1 MSRVRWLVVTI
12 GLSSLLLAA
21 DPHSVR
27 AQTAATEGDPV
38 LSTPIPPEAEIGA
51 QPSAELPAPAAGAAP
66 VVADAA
72 TMTVYFATN
81 RNPVPHVTQPE
92 QFGNNLG
99 NTTLFGRVVLRQ
111 DGATWSIE
119 DIAVEGGN
127 VNRALAAPEL
137 LAGTAPAA
145 GVTPP
150 EVLGIDP
157 TGPLA
162 TFAAEATAPTSDVI
176 AFVHGA
182 GHSFESA
189 VIDAARLAR
198 LYGREGHPVIPLVF
212 SYPSNGHSTVT
223 GYFADRRD
231 AGMSGLAMAEGF
243 RRMLSFLAEVRERR
257 PLGRQ
262 ALIVHSL
269 GAFATRQA
277 VQAIKSGGLPDKKVF
292 DVVMIMAGDEDADT
306 LSSDDKLRPLIDL
319 SDAAVAYFAG
329 NDFLMQLSTI
339 ANLRRPI
346 GREGP
351 KDLAVEDFGDLQV
364 HAVDAAVFSAVGDR
378 IRAHSYFLRSP
389 RVIADAKVVFAGAE
403 PDAITGRRKVSDRL
417 YRLVADQVPELAA
430 AAAAGAAESSS
441 EVRVYVFTG
450 DPQAEQPIIEL
461 TGSNSREIALSAAG
475 QVESG
480 GEILPGRFD
489 EVLVLPPSSATA
501 ASPPP
506 DAAGVIVQIPSKAFL
521 DTVLPRGFVSE
532 SSPAL
537 AAPGGVESGTVRLQV
552 APGLTI
558 VAEPIRSALEQTLGF
573 TTWSGRV
580 VATIGAGGEPE
591 PATGSVSLIYD
602 ESGVSGT
609 LTVNDKIFEIEA
621 IERPATLSPAEG
633 AGAAGPAGL
642 SRVEDVTGEPILG
655 DESPR
660 EGEDDG
666 DPSLELPD
674 DQRGAIETTDDRAAP
689 EAAAAAVPVVDVLLV
704 FTEDATRK
712 VGNVRRAAAEYV
724 ERSNL
729 SLEISKIPGR
739 LKAVSAETIAGTES
753 GNGQTDLNRLRA
765 KTDGHFD
772 TVHGRREALA
782 ADGVA
787 LIVASSNVAGFAG
800 SNVAANDAFLVVRS
814 DHAGRHF
821 SLIHEIGH
829 WAGATHARGANV
841 PSFGWASVMKHMP
854 DSACPPGGTSG
865 ACRRD
870 GLWTDAPRT
879 HPNHGFQLGAS
890 SASNAPRLRAASGLA
905 KFSQFR

>member
-1 MSRVRWLVVTI
+1 MSRVRWQVVTI
-12 GLSSLLLAA
+12 ALSSLLLAA
-21 DPHSVR
+21 GPHSVR

-66 VVADAA
+66 VAADAA

-92 QFGNNLG
+92 EFGNNLG

-111 DGATWSIE
+111 DGATWSVE

-145 GVTPP
+145 GATPP
-150 EVLGIDP
+150 EVLGIEP

-189 VIDAARLAR
+189 MIDVARLAR

-243 RRMLSFLAEVRERR
+243 GRMLSFLAEVRERR

-277 VQAIKSGGLPDKKVF
+277 VQAIKSSGLPDQKVF

-319 SDAAVAYFAG
+319 SDAVVAYFAG

-351 KDLAVEDFGDLQV
+351 KDLEAEDFGDLQV
-364 HAVDAAVFSAVGDR
+364 QAVDATAFSAVGDR

-389 RVIADAKVVFAGAE
+389 RAIADAKAVFAGAE
-403 PDAITGRRKVSDRL
+403 PEAIAGRRKVSDRL
-417 YRLVADQVPELAA
+417 YRLVADQVPDLAA
-430 AAAAGAAESSS
+430 AAAPGAESSG
-441 EVRVYVFTG
+441 EARVYVFTG
-450 DPQAEQPIIEL
+450 DSQAEQPIIEL
-461 TGSNSREIALSAAG
+461 TGGSSREIALSAAG
-475 QVESG
+475 RVESG

-489 EVLVLPPSSATA
+489 EVLVLAPSSATA
-501 ASPPP
+501 AAAPS
-506 DAAGVIVQIPSKAFL
+506 DAAGVIVQMPSKAFL

-537 AAPGGVESGTVRLQV
+537 AAPGGMESGTVRLEV

-558 VAEPIRSALEQTLGF
+558 VAEPVRSTLEQTLGL

-580 VATIGAGGEPE
+580 VATIGADGEAE

-609 LTVNDKIFEIEA
+609 LTVNDQIFEIEA
-621 IERPATLSPAEG
+621 IELPPTLSPAEG

-642 SRVEDVTGEPILG
+642 SRVEEVTGEPVLG
-655 DESPR
+655 DEIPR
-660 EGEDDG
+660 EGEEEG

-674 DQRGAIETTDDRAAP
+674 DQRGAIEPTDDSATP

-712 VGNVRRAAAEYV
+712 VGDVRRAAAEYV

-729 SLEISKIPGR
+729 SLEISRIPGR
-739 LKAVSAETIAGTES
+739 VNAVSAETIAGAES
-753 GNGQTDLNRLRA
+753 GNGQTDLNRLRS
-765 KTDGHFD
+765 KTDGQFD
-772 TVHGRREALA
+772 AVHARREALR

-800 SNVAANDAFLVVRS
+800 SNVPASDAFLIVRS

-854 DSACPPGGTSG
+854 DPACPPGGPGSF
-865 ACRRD
+865 CRRD

-890 SASNAPRLRAASGLA
+890 AAANAPRLRAASGLA